1 MSDANGDSKVGIGS
15 ERTSSD
21 AAAQRDVVDLDAVE
35 GGASGGHTRLQGN
48 PNGDSSG
55 ATNADDKDKEKDN
68 EPQEQSP
75 GDDEAALTRRIQLEQ
90 EKLKSFVGAEG
101 SGTATLV
108 PTSGAH
114 QAVSATS
121 QAGTLSSSH
130 PAEGI
135 QHTAVDGG
143 DPESS
148 SRVPPSGNVAM
159 ARYATFVFTFLV
171 HQTF

>member
-21 AAAQRDVVDLDAVE
+21 APAQRDGVLGAVE
-35 GGASGGHTRLQGN
+35 GGASGGNTRLQGN
-48 PNGDSSG
+48 PNVDSSG
-55 ATNADDKDKEKDN
+55 TTNDNGKGKDN

-101 SGTATLV
+101 SGTATLL

-148 SRVPPSGNVAM
+148 PRVPPPGNVAM
-159 ARYATFVFTFLV
+159 ARYATFRF
-171 HQTF
+171 

>member
-21 AAAQRDVVDLDAVE
+21 AAAQRDVALDAVE
-35 GGASGGHTRLQGN
+35 GGASGRYTRLQGN

-55 ATNADDKDKEKDN
+55 ATNADDNGKGKDN

-75 GDDEAALTRRIQLEQ
+75 GDDEAALTRRIQQEQ
-90 EKLKSFVGAEG
+90 EKLKSFVGGEG

-108 PTSGAH
+108 PTRAP

-135 QHTAVDGG
+135 QHNAVDGG
-143 DPESS
+143 DPESA
-148 SRVPPSGNVAM
+148 SRVPPPGNVAM
-159 ARYATFVFTFLV
+159 ARYATFRF
-171 HQTF
+171 

>member
-1 MSDANGDSKVGIGS
+1 MSDAIGDSKVGIGS

-21 AAAQRDVVDLDAVE
+21 AAAQRDVVLDAVE
-35 GGASGGHTRLQGN
+35 GGAGGGNTRLQGN

-55 ATNADDKDKEKDN
+55 ATNADDNDKGKDN
-68 EPQEQSP
+68 GPQEQSP

-108 PTSGAH
+108 PTRGTP
-114 QAVSATS
+114 QAVSTAS
-121 QAGTLSSSH
+121 RAGTLSLSH